1 MNIMEMNALDFLGLD
16 YFEPEESFYSVV
28 IVPTGEVHDSGYQC
42 MKYVL
47 AKGNEVVGCVSG
59 ISDVLHIN
67 GIGGRGKD
75 YTAEL
80 IKPINWRIDCTPAGY
95 VRLFA
100 SSELSIEN
108 ADFSDVDVYA
118 E

>member
-1 MNIMEMNALDFLGLD
+1 MDIMEMNALDFLGLD
-16 YFEPEESFYSVV
+16 YFEPEESFHSVV
-28 IVPTGEVHDSGYQC
+28 IVPTGNMHDSGYQS

-47 AKGNEVVGCVSG
+47 AKGNEVVGCVGG

-67 GIGGRGKD
+67 GVGGMGRE
-75 YTAEL
+75 YAEL
-80 IKPINWRIDCTPAGY
+80 VKPINWRIDCTPAGY
-95 VRLFA
+95 VRPFA